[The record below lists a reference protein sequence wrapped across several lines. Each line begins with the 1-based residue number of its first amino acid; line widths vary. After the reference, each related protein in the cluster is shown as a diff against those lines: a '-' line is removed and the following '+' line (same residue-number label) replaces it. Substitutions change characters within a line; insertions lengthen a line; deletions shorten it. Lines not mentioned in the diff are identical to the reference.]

1 MRTFLTVLKNN
12 YLRTVPRAISLLVMV
27 IVTLGSIMLS
37 VYITGLQQVKGHVV
51 FVSQS
56 ATAVTPKS
64 SKALDITV
72 MSQKPPYSDL
82 VKQKYDAYITIDRMG
97 NYQIETLRSKDYR
110 NMILLLLKNPNIN
123 VGDNK
128 TDRGVGVNIIGF
140 MMMFLLM
147 IAFSNLFAF
156 ADDKEQGQLRRI
168 AAAPAPFGCYLAAHC
183 VYCLSFLLPEFIL
196 LAVLKGCG
204 WNIGFT
210 LLQYAGLMAVLGFL
224 GISFALLL
232 NTLIQKPDNATMLG
246 NSVTVLTSV
255 LAGSFY
261 SFSKNN
267 AVLDNII
274 KLLPQKEILDFA
286 QHLQSGNAWQ
296 DSGSI
301 LYVILISFVL
311 FAFSCTV
318 LRWKYVK
325 KV

>member
-97 NYQIETLRSKDYR
+97 NYQIETLRSKDYKD
-110 NMILLLLKNPNIN
+110 MILLLLKNPNIN

-267 AVLDNII
+267 TVLDNII

-296 DSGSI
+296 HSGAI
-301 LYVILISFVL
+301 LYVIIFSFAL
-311 FAFSCTV
+311 FALSCTV